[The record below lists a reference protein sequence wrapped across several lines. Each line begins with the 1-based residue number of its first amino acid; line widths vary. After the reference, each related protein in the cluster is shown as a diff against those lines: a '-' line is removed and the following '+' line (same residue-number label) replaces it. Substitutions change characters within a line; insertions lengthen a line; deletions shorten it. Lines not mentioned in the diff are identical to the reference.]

1 MIKKILSNTELLLVS
16 FSQISQL
23 FGAVL
28 FTKLLTVYLTKDSYG
43 YYSLSMSLVAI
54 ITMLP
59 YKALNEGLGRFIS
72 IYNEE
77 EKLPELLSNIG
88 ILYFLFYI
96 PYLLISFVAYFYID
110 NDWKE
115 ILVVLNF
122 YVFFEIFKVTAK
134 KIENNI
140 RNRKFVAKTT
150 IIELVIKITLT
161 FIIAKSF
168 TLKVA
173 TIFEILLISNVVV
186 VVWSYLK
193 RKNYYKFIYIKKGNS
208 IKLLRRL
215 TSFSWPL
222 LVWSIFGWFLTMAN
236 RWLLDFFLDKE
247 AVADFSLTSSIA
259 LLPSTAVAGILGAF
273 LLPIIYEK
281 ANTDIYY
288 PWKIIKKTIFF
299 QVIFYLVL
307 IAVFIFLGAF
317 IIEVLSSEKYVNSA
331 WMLPYLIVGSGC
343 FAIGQVLTYEIF
355 ALKETKQLLMST
367 IIPGIWSVF
376 AGYFLIKYF
385 GIKGAVINFTSTY
398 LIYLLLTIFTTLKFH
413 LQLLAKKII
422 K

>member
-150 IIELVIKITLT
+150 IIELVIK
-161 FIIAKSF
+161 K
-168 TLKVA
+168 LK
-173 TIFEILLISNVVV
+173 
-186 VVWSYLK
+186 
-193 RKNYYKFIYIKKGNS
+193 
-208 IKLLRRL
+208 
-215 TSFSWPL
+215 
-222 LVWSIFGWFLTMAN
+222 N
-236 RWLLDFFLDKE
+236 R
-247 AVADFSLTSSIA
+247 
-259 LLPSTAVAGILGAF
+259 
-273 LLPIIYEK
+273 
-281 ANTDIYY
+281 
-288 PWKIIKKTIFF
+288 
-299 QVIFYLVL
+299 
-307 IAVFIFLGAF
+307 
-317 IIEVLSSEKYVNSA
+317 
-331 WMLPYLIVGSGC
+331 
-343 FAIGQVLTYEIF
+343 
-355 ALKETKQLLMST
+355 
-367 IIPGIWSVF
+367 
-376 AGYFLIKYF
+376 
-385 GIKGAVINFTSTY
+385 
-398 LIYLLLTIFTTLKFH
+398 
-413 LQLLAKKII
+413 
-422 K
+422 